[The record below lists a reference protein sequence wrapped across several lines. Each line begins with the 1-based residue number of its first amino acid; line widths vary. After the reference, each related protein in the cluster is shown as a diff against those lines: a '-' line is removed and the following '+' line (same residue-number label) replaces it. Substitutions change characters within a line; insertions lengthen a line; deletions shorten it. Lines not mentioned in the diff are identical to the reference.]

1 MKGKRILFVGLGE
14 LGSQIFDLFVRI
26 PGKHTFL
33 VSGRNEHYL
42 HERTNLSILAA
53 TQLGFNP
60 DVSCTHLDLQ
70 NIEQTAHT
78 IEHFQPDIIFC
89 AATLQRWG
97 IISAL
102 PKPFSEKLYMAQ
114 MGPWLPMHLTLVYKL
129 MQAVKQT
136 GQTIKVINAS
146 FPDVVNAV
154 LSKVNLTPTTGVGD
168 IANNIPALRKSIALK
183 LNKPLEQV
191 EVRFFAQRFLSY
203 RISRIGNAGEAPFH
217 LVALVDGNDVTH
229 LLDME
234 TIFDLLP
241 TKFKRMG
248 GTPGQLMT
256 AASATIVFEGLMNN
270 TKTLTHV
277 PGPNGLPGG
286 YPVIVSE
293 EGVEI
298 VLPEGL
304 TINDAIR
311 INEDDMKFDGVEHID
326 SDGTVHFTEKNMAI
340 LKETLGY
347 ECKRMPLSEVE
358 YRARELYAKYQEFAG
373 KHRS

>member
-1 MKGKRILFVGLGE
+1 MEGKRILFVGLGE

-33 VSGRNEHYL
+33 VGGRNERYL

-53 TQLGFNP
+53 TQLGFNS
-60 DVSCTHLDLQ
+60 DVSCRYLDLQ
-70 NIEQTAHT
+70 NIEQTAQT

-102 PKPFSEKLYMAQ
+102 PKPFSEKLYTAQ
-114 MGPWLPMHLTLVYKL
+114 MGPWLPMHLTLMYKL

-136 GQTIKVINAS
+136 GQAIKVINAS
-146 FPDVVNAV
+146 FPDIANVV
-154 LSKVNLTPTTGVGD
+154 LSKAGLAPITGVGD

-183 LNKPLEQV
+183 LSKPLERV
-191 EVRFFAQRFLSY
+191 EIRFFAQRFLSY
-203 RISRIGNAGEAPFH
+203 RMSRLGNSGGAPFH
-217 LVALVDGNDVTH
+217 LVALVDGNDVTR

-241 TKFKRMG
+241 TKFKRIG
-248 GTPGQLMT
+248 GTAGQLMT
-256 AASATIVFEGLMNN
+256 AASATVVFDGLVNN
-270 TKTLTHV
+270 AKMMTHV

-286 YPVIVSE
+286 YPVIVNE

-304 TINDAIR
+304 TLEQAIR
-311 INEDDMKFDGVEHID
+311 INEDSMKFDGVERID
-326 SDGTVHFTEKNMAI
+326 NDGTVYFTEQNMAI
-340 LKETLGY
+340 LKETFGY

-358 YRARELYAKYQEFAG
+358 DRARELYAKYQEFAG
-373 KHRS
+373 KHR